1 MVFQLGL
8 LKKMN
13 NIKSIRILHV
23 FFSGSTSG
31 YKPGWDRFD
40 TITEL
45 LREKGFD
52 VWVLGYAQNWS
63 NLKRKILGSIDID
76 LKNKI
81 INITQPRWLSTLE
94 YYSTY
99 NLVFIMGIGYA
110 VLLYKVCKN
119 LKINTVI
126 LADDIIGINFYF
138 LLMKKIFRMKINTI
152 INYEDLNARMHT
164 FKSKNILMKIVS
176 TIIDEVINPKL
187 AKKII
192 TITNF
197 GKEFLFHRSKINKG
211 FVIPYLFRPE
221 NQIEENHNKN
231 EIRRKLGLNPQ
242 SIIFIWSGHLGGFT
256 TDDVLF
262 LIRALSLSKN
272 KSKILL
278 LLTGSA
284 TDRDKIIINSFAKKV
299 GVNVKHVGYV
309 DKKLYWQYLMAAD
322 IGVFIRSRTLFSHF
336 LSGTKVADYMR
347 IGLPV
352 IVPCLKGQLEV
363 IKGNGLCY
371 KPEDVKDLAMKIDK
385 ILEMDLQYMGYISR
399 KIIENNLKYVT
410 QLIAQKDFLDFLMNY

>member
-8 LKKMN
+8 LRKMN
-13 NIKSIRILHV
+13 NIKPIRILHV

-31 YKPGWDRFD
+31 YRPGWGRFD

-45 LREKGFD
+45 LREKGYD
-52 VWVLGYAQNWS
+52 VWILGYAQNWS

-76 LKNKI
+76 TKNKI
-81 INITQPRWLSTLE
+81 INITQPRWLAAIDVLI
-94 YYSTY
+94 
-99 NLVFIMGIGYA
+99 NNFILLGGLGYTI
-110 VLLYKVCKN
+110 LLYTICKK
-119 LKINTVI
+119 LKINSII
-126 LADDIIGINFYF
+126 LADDMVGTNFYF
-138 LLMKKIFRMKINTI
+138 LLIKKMFRMKINTI
-152 INYEDLNARMHT
+152 IDYQDLTARLHT
-164 FKSKNILMKIVS
+164 FKSKNFLKRIIS
-176 TIIDEVINPKL
+176 TTIDEVINPKL

-211 FVIPYLFRPE
+211 FVIPNLFRPE
-221 NQIEENHNKN
+221 YQIKGNYNKY
-231 EIRRKLGLNPQ
+231 EIRRKLGLNSQ

-256 TDDVLF
+256 TTDVLF

-278 LLTGSA
+278 LLIGDG
-284 TDRDKIIINSFAKKV
+284 TDKDKFYINYFARKA

-309 DKKLYWQYLMAAD
+309 DAKSYLYWQYLMAAD
-322 IGVFIRSRTLFSHF
+322 IGIFIRPRTLFSHF
-336 LSGTKVADYMR
+336 LTGRKVMDYMG

-352 IVPCLKGQLEV
+352 IVPCLEGQLEI

-371 KPEDVKDLAMKIDK
+371 KPEDVLDLAKKIDE
-385 ILEMDLQYMGYISR
+385 ILNLDLISMGIKS
-399 KIIENNLKYVT
+399 KEITNSILNNVKTLFSDPSFIEFFK
-410 QLIAQKDFLDFLMNY
+410 

>member
-1 MVFQLGL
+1 MVFQLRL
-8 LKKMN
+8 LRKMS
-13 NIKSIRILHV
+13 NIKPIRILHV
-23 FFSGSTSG
+23 FFSGSTAG

-81 INITQPRWLSTLE
+81 INITQPRWLAAIDVLI
-94 YYSTY
+94 
-99 NLVFIMGIGYA
+99 NNFILLGGFGYA
-110 VLLYKVCKN
+110 MLLYTICKK
-119 LKINTVI
+119 LKINSII
-126 LADDIIGINFYF
+126 LADDMIGTNFYF
-138 LLMKKIFRMKINTI
+138 LITKKISRMKINTI
-152 INYEDLNARMHT
+152 IDYQDLTARLHT
-164 FKSKNILMKIVS
+164 FKSKNFLKRIIS
-176 TIIDEVINPKL
+176 TTVDEVINPKL

-211 FVIPYLFRPE
+211 FVIPNLFRAE
-221 NQIEENHNKN
+221 YHIEKNYNKN
-231 EIRRKLGLNPQ
+231 EIRRKLGLPSQ
-242 SIIFIWSGHLGGFT
+242 SIILIWSGHLGGFT
-256 TDDVLF
+256 TDGVLF

-284 TDRDKIIINSFAKKV
+284 PNRDKIIINNFAKEV
-299 GVNVKHVGYV
+299 RVNIKHIGYV
-309 DKKLYWQYLMAAD
+309 DKKLYWQYLMASD
-322 IGVFIRSRTLFSHF
+322 IGVFIRPRTLFSHF
-336 LSGTKVADYMR
+336 LTGGKVMDYMG

-352 IVPCLKGQLEV
+352 IVPCLAGQLE
-363 IKGNGLCY
+363 IIRGNGLCY
-371 KPEDVKDLAMKIDK
+371 KPEDVLDLAKKIDE
-385 ILEMDLQYMGYISR
+385 ILNLDLINMGIKSR
-399 KIIENNLKYVT
+399 E
-410 QLIAQKDFLDFLMNY
+410 IANSILDNVKTLFLDPNFIEFLK

>member
-8 LKKMN
+8 LRKMN

-31 YKPGWDRFD
+31 YRSGWIRFD

-52 VWVLGYAQNWS
+52 VWILGYAQNWS
-63 NLKRKILGSIDID
+63 NLKRKILGSIDVD
-76 LKNKI
+76 TKNKI
-81 INITQPRWLSTLE
+81 INITQPRWLAAIDVLI
-94 YYSTY
+94 
-99 NLVFIMGIGYA
+99 NNFILLGGFGYA
-110 VLLYKVCKN
+110 MLLYTICKK
-119 LKINTVI
+119 LKINSII
-126 LADDIIGINFYF
+126 LADDMIGTNFYF
-138 LLMKKIFRMKINTI
+138 LLIKKISKMKINTI
-152 INYEDLNARMHT
+152 IDYQDLTARLHT
-164 FKSKNILMKIVS
+164 FKSKNFLKRIIS
-176 TIIDEVINPKL
+176 TTVDEVVNPKL

-211 FVIPYLFRPE
+211 FVIPNLFRPE
-221 NQIEENHNKN
+221 YQIEENYNKD
-231 EIRRKLGLNPQ
+231 EIRRKLGLPSQ

-284 TDRDKIIINSFAKKV
+284 PDRDKIIINSFAKEV
-299 GVNVKHVGYV
+299 GVNIKHIGYV

-322 IGVFIRSRTLFSHF
+322 IGIFIRPRTLFSHF
-336 LSGTKVADYMR
+336 LTGGKVMDYMG

-352 IVPCLKGQLEV
+352 IVPCLAGQLEI

-371 KPEDVKDLAMKIDK
+371 KPEDVLDLAKKIDE
-385 ILEMDLQYMGYISR
+385 ILNLDLINIGMKSR
-399 KIIENNLKYVT
+399 EIANSILDNVKTLFSDPNFIEFLK
-410 QLIAQKDFLDFLMNY
+410 